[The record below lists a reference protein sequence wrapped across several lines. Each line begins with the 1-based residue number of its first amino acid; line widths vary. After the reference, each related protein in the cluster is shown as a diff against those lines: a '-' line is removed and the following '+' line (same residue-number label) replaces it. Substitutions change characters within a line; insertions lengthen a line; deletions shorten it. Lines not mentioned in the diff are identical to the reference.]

1 MTFKIVSTSPTFGFY
16 VQEPVDYL
24 KAHNC
29 ELEMILLLRVM
40 P

>member
-1 MTFKIVSTSPTFGFY
+1 MTFKIVSTSPTFGYY

-24 KAHNC
+24 KAHDC
-29 ELEMILLLRVM
+29 VLLRVM